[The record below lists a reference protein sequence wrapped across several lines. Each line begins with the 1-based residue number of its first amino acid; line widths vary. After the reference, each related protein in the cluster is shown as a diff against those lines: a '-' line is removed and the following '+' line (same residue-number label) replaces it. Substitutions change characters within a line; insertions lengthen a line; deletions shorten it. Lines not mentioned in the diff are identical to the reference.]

1 MRHYNFQYATSAH
14 CAKHSIFVQKNHA
27 FFGQIL
33 ESKPNISPNP
43 VSVHVPKLGY
53 VGLGFAL
60 FGQKLKF

>member
-1 MRHYNFQYATSAH
+1 MLLQHTVLNTAFLS
-14 CAKHSIFVQKNHA
+14 KKNHA

-33 ESKPNISPNP
+33 ESKPNLSPNP
-43 VSVHVPKLGY
+43 VSVHIPKLGY

>member
-33 ESKPNISPNP
+33 ESKPNLSPNP
-43 VSVHVPKLGY
+43 VSVHIPKLG
-53 VGLGFAL
+53 
-60 FGQKLKF
+60 

>member
-33 ESKPNISPNP
+33 ESKTNLSPNP
-43 VSVHVPKLGY
+43 VSVHIPKLG
-53 VGLGFAL
+53 
-60 FGQKLKF
+60 